1 MHECDHLAGA
11 KRSLIVSIAHVKQPF
26 KNEKKV
32 DELCLKLP
40 PEALIFRN
48 MGTSVSM
55 DPGEL
60 ARAQWFWERRPK
72 KFILSTEKAIGTLIF
87 YVGIWVAAMFL
98 NQQGLEMTVVVG
110 MGCTF
115 VAAMPVWAY
124 LNARRFARWASDYR
138 CAIFRLYQTVR
149 R

>member
-1 MHECDHLAGA
+1 
-11 KRSLIVSIAHVKQPF
+11 
-26 KNEKKV
+26 
-32 DELCLKLP
+32 
-40 PEALIFRN
+40 
-48 MGTSVSM
+48 M

-72 KFILSTEKAIGTLIF
+72 KFILFTEKAIGTLIF
-87 YVGIWVAAMFL
+87 YGGIWVVAMFL
-98 NQQGLEMTVVVG
+98 NQQGLEMTVLVG

-124 LNARRFARWASDYR
+124 LDARRFARWASDYQ